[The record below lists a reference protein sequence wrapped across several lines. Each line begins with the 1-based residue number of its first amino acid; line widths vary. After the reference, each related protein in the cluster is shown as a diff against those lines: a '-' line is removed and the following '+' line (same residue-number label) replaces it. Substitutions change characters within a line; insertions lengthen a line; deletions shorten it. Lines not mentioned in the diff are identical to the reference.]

1 LFNKKERGKEREKEM
16 AKIMLVRC
24 EEDIAFYFGQQR
36 RHHIIV
42 SEDYKEALAMLKR
55 IGVDL
60 LPDLAVVGNFSR
72 TKSNPAESNNEKFD
86 FVQKLKGTFPQVKVV
101 LVDGKISPRRTPIRT
116 DGVCPNIPEKIL
128 AAVSKVLLLVP
139 PKRDSEKTSLVRL
152 AEETLAKRKRKEK
165 GK

>member
-1 LFNKKERGKEREKEM
+1 M

-24 EEDIAFYFGQQR
+24 EEDIAFYFEQQR

-72 TKSNPAESNNEKFD
+72 TKSRPKSKTEKLD
-86 FVQKLKGTFPQVKVV
+86 FAQKLKRTFPQIKVV